1 MEKTKLAGRS
11 PGRGAWLFIS
21 EGSQAGRDFRLGH
34 ETTVGRDDK
43 DCDVVL
49 KDGKISAKHARIKRE
64 GEEFVIYDLASL
76 NGTFVNRAKIQ
87 RQILSDD
94 DEIVVGDTTM
104 GFKVT
109 PRSPR
114 R

>member
-1 MEKTKLAGRS
+1 MKKTKLAGMS
-11 PGRGAWLFIS
+11 PRRGAWLFIS
-21 EGSQAGRDFRLGH
+21 RGSQAGRDFRLGH
-34 ETTVGRDDK
+34 ETTVGRDDRN
-43 DCDVVL
+43 CDVVL
-49 KDGKISAKHARIKRE
+49 NDEQVSAKHARIKRE

-76 NGTFVNRAKIQ
+76 NGTFVNRAQIQ

-94 DEIVVGDTTM
+94 EILVGDTTM
-104 GFKVT
+104 VFKVT